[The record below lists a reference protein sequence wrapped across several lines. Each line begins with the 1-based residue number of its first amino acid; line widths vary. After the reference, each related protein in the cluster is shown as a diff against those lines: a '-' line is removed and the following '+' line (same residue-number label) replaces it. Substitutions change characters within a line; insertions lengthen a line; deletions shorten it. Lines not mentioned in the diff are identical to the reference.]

1 MELLGVD
8 LEGLNTDMETYQENW
23 AGISLQS
30 QKLLSRGPAEKLGN
44 TVFKVYTLSIKIK
57 ALKFVDLNHSFYYCL
72 LTQFLFLFFGS
83 VAHVP
88 PILSSYNLPFIL
100 FRWND
105 KTDERLVKWNFLTWS
120 SFFIRCLFLL
130 DWDFHK

>member
-30 QKLLSRGPAEKLGN
+30 QKLLSRGLAEKLGN

-72 LTQFLFLFFGS
+72 LTQFLFLFLFFGS
-83 VAHVP
+83 VVHVP
-88 PILSSYNLPFIL
+88 PILSS
-100 FRWND
+100 
-105 KTDERLVKWNFLTWS
+105 
-120 SFFIRCLFLL
+120 
-130 DWDFHK
+130 